1 MNRRRF
7 LVACAA
13 LLAIAGTVAFPSAGR
28 ADARSDA
35 AAKFIQDLGARAID
49 VLVKPQLARDESMR
63 RFRVLLNEGFD
74 VPYISRFVLGQNWR
88 TATPQQQQE
97 YGALFERLIV
107 QVYADR
113 FAQYSGKNL
122 DVNETLKI
130 TGSRPEGDTDSIVS
144 SQIIRPDAPPVAV
157 DWRVR
162 PRGDALKVIDVAV
175 EGRQHE
181 RHPAVGVLVRHPA
194 RRRADREPAPDLAP
208 AGRSGELS
216 RFSSS
221 SNLRLAG
228 MEKAA
233 RKSGFFAA
241 PFAHDALS
249 RNLPPASRRWKT
261 RYRAGGNNGTYR
273 ISAASRGRSDADL
286 AEGGDRGTGIDRRRR
301 RAAEAQSRI
310 GRPVIR
316 RCRIRNSRHISPAR
330 ETVFSRRSC

>member
-7 LVACAA
+7 LVTCAA
-13 LLAIAGTVAFPSAGR
+13 LLAIAGTVAFPSPGR

-74 VPYISRFVLGQNWR
+74 VPYIGRFVLGQNWR
-88 TATPQQQQE
+88 SATPQQQQE
-97 YGALFERLIV
+97 YTALFERLIV

-130 TGSRPEGDTDSIVS
+130 TSHRPEGDTDSIVS

-175 EGRQHE
+175 EGVSMSVTQ
-181 RHPAVGVLVRHPA
+181 
-194 RRRADREPAPDLAP
+194 
-208 AGRSGELS
+208 RSE
-216 RFSSS
+216 FSSVIQRGGGQIES
-221 SNLRLAG
+221 LLQTLRQRVG
-228 MEKAA
+228 
-233 RKSGFFAA
+233 
-241 PFAHDALS
+241 
-249 RNLPPASRRWKT
+249 
-261 RYRAGGNNGTYR
+261 
-273 ISAASRGRSDADL
+273 SA
-286 AEGGDRGTGIDRRRR
+286 T
-301 RAAEAQSRI
+301 
-310 GRPVIR
+310 
-316 RCRIRNSRHISPAR
+316 
-330 ETVFSRRSC
+330 